1 LFCVYGFFAFNLLLF
16 AGALTREATIG
27 VAFYLWV
34 GVFNN
39 TAIAQLW
46 SFANDIYTP
55 EQGQRLF
62 AILGIGS
69 SLGAVGGSFVAKR
82 LASLGPLWMLL
93 LAAAILCVCAL
104 LVLLVHRRERAARD
118 RNLAQVPADRPPL
131 DGPVLQML
139 LHDKYL
145 LWIALATFLLNCV
158 NSSGEYLLD
167 RTLLQVLATDGVAG
181 QAATLAVTRFKADY
195 FWWVNVIGVLL
206 QLFAVSRVL
215 KLLSVRRA
223 LFVLPAVA
231 FLSYGVMF
239 AAPVLALIR
248 LGKIAE
254 NSLDYSLQNTARQ
267 ALFLVGTRAE
277 KYLGKTTIDT
287 LVVRL
292 GDVFAAI
299 LIFSSGRMGLHVRAF
314 ALVILV
320 LIACWLVVLV
330 MLGREHQ
337 KRSHTPDTDQRAAS
351 ALPDDGPEAARSVS

>member
-1 LFCVYGFFAFNLLLF
+1 
-16 AGALTREATIG
+16 
-27 VAFYLWV
+27 
-34 GVFNN
+34 
-39 TAIAQLW
+39 
-46 SFANDIYTP
+46 
-55 EQGQRLF
+55 
-62 AILGIGS
+62 
-69 SLGAVGGSFVAKR
+69 
-82 LASLGPLWMLL
+82 M
-93 LAAAILCVCAL
+93 
-104 LVLLVHRRERAARD
+104 VHRRERAARD
-118 RNLAQVPADRPPL
+118 RSMTEVPADRPPL
-131 DGPVLQML
+131 DGPVLGVL

-167 RTLLQVLATDGVAG
+167 RTLLQVLATDGVTG

-206 QLFAVSRVL
+206 QLFAVSRLL
-215 KLLSVRRA
+215 KLLTVRRA

-299 LIFSSGRMGLHVRAF
+299 LIFFSARMGLHFRAF
-314 ALVILV
+314 ALVILA
-320 LIACWLVVLV
+320 LISCWSVALV
-330 MLGREHQ
+330 MLGREHK
-337 KRSHTPDTDQRAAS
+337 KRSRTADA
-351 ALPDDGPEAARSVS
+351 DDETATVVHDEPEAARSVT

>member
-1 LFCVYGFFAFNLLLF
+1 
-16 AGALTREATIG
+16 
-27 VAFYLWV
+27 
-34 GVFNN
+34 
-39 TAIAQLW
+39 
-46 SFANDIYTP
+46 
-55 EQGQRLF
+55 
-62 AILGIGS
+62 
-69 SLGAVGGSFVAKR
+69 VAKR
-82 LASLGPLWMLL
+82 LASFGPLSMLL
-93 LAAAILCVCAL
+93 GAALILVVCAL
-104 LVLLVHRRERAARD
+104 LVLMVHRRERAARD
-118 RNLAQVPADRPPL
+118 RSMTEVPADRPPL
-131 DGPVLQML
+131 DGPELGVL

-167 RTLLQVLATDGVAG
+167 RTLLQVLATDGVTG

-206 QLFAVSRVL
+206 QLFAVSRLL
-215 KLLSVRRA
+215 KLLTVRRA

-299 LIFSSGRMGLHVRAF
+299 LIFFSARMGLHFRAF
-314 ALVILV
+314 ALVILA
-320 LIACWLVVLV
+320 LISCWSVALV
-330 MLGREHQ
+330 MLGREHK
-337 KRSHTPDTDQRAAS
+337 KRSRTADA
-351 ALPDDGPEAARSVS
+351 DDETATVVHDEPEAARSVT